1 MTGKADF
8 TEEEWTLLSEGPT
21 SAGMIVIAADR
32 GGSIRET
39 FSMAKAYAE
48 ARREHGA
55 SQVLDDIVGE
65 KPKVDRERAASPEEL
80 KAHLLIEIQDAM
92 ELLRKKATPEEAEQ
106 YRKFVLAVANRVAEA
121 RKEGFMGLS
130 GERVSEPEHQA
141 LDAIAKALE
150 AGPTPSE

>member
-1 MTGKADF
+1 LTGKADF

-65 KPKVDRERAASPEEL
+65 KPKVDKERAGSPEEL

-92 ELLRKKATPEEAEQ
+92 ELLRKKATPEEAEE

-141 LDAIAKALE
+141 LDAITKALE
-150 AGPTPSE
+150 AGTTPSE

>member
-1 MTGKADF
+1 
-8 TEEEWTLLSEGPT
+8 
-21 SAGMIVIAADR
+21 
-32 GGSIRET
+32 
-39 FSMAKAYAE
+39 MAKAYAE

-65 KPKVDRERAASPEEL
+65 KPKVDKERAASPEEL

-92 ELLRKKATPEEAEQ
+92 ELLRKKATPEEAEE